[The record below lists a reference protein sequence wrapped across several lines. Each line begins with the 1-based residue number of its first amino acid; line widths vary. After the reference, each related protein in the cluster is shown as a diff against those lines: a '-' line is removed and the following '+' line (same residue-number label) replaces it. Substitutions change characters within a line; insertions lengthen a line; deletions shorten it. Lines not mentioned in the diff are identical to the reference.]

1 MRAEEICTHYSEDP
15 SRFAGAV
22 TPPIFQSS
30 LFTECEGNEGDR
42 EGRYAY
48 TRVSNPTTEIVE
60 NKVAALEQGEAAKC
74 FSSGMGAIS
83 AAMMHYL
90 KKDSHVVAVASIYG
104 PAHRFLAE
112 YMKRFGVE
120 VTFVKGT
127 DTEEIEG
134 AIRENTDLIYLE
146 SPSTYLFLV
155 QDLSKI
161 AEIAKRH
168 HAATVIDNT
177 YCTPIFQKPLTFGID
192 MVVHSASK
200 YLGGHSDIIGGVVI
214 GRKEE
219 IDQIAQSER
228 ELFGAVMSPFDSWL
242 MLRGIRTL
250 PVRMKQ
256 HMVNAMEMAAYFQ
269 ELPVVKEVIYPWWE
283 THPQYE
289 LAKKQMTGASGLMSV
304 VFDLPGEQIKR
315 IVREL
320 EFFHRGPSWGGFESL
335 ISPVGADLEQDNE
348 TMKKGLVRLHIG
360 LEGADLLK
368 EDFERAWI
376 INKPRPSFL
385 IYRGSLFLT
394 VPE

>member
-335 ISPVGADLEQDNE
+335 ISPVGADLEQNNE

-368 EDFERAWI
+368 EDFERAVK
-376 INKPRPSFL
+376 NVL
-385 IYRGSLFLT
+385 G
-394 VPE
+394 

>member
-83 AAMMHYL
+83 AAMMHFL

-155 QDLSKI
+155 QDLLKI

-177 YCTPIFQKPLTFGID
+177 YCTPIFQKPLTLGID

-214 GRKEE
+214 GRKED

-256 HMVNAMEMAAYFQ
+256 HMANAMEMAAYFQ

-368 EDFERAWI
+368 EDFERAVK
-376 INKPRPSFL
+376 NVL
-385 IYRGSLFLT
+385 G
-394 VPE
+394 

>member
-155 QDLSKI
+155 QDLAKI

-214 GRKEE
+214 GRKED

-256 HMVNAMEMAAYFQ
+256 HMANAMEMAAYFQ
-269 ELPVVKEVIYPWWE
+269 ELPVVKEVIYPWGE

-368 EDFERAWI
+368 EDFERAVK
-376 INKPRPSFL
+376 NVL
-385 IYRGSLFLT
+385 G
-394 VPE
+394 

>member
-60 NKVAALEQGEAAKC
+60 NKVAALEQGEASKC

-155 QDLSKI
+155 QDLAKI
-161 AEIAKRH
+161 AEVAKKH

-214 GRKEE
+214 GRKED

-368 EDFERAWI
+368 EDFERAVK
-376 INKPRPSFL
+376 NVL
-385 IYRGSLFLT
+385 G
-394 VPE
+394 

>member
-30 LFTECEGNEGDR
+30 LFTECEGNEGDK

-112 YMKRFGVE
+112 YMKRFGVA

-146 SPSTYLFLV
+146 SPSTYLILV
-155 QDLSKI
+155 QDLLKI

-168 HAATVIDNT
+168 HVATVIDNT

-214 GRKEE
+214 ARKED

-256 HMVNAMEMAAYFQ
+256 HMANAMEMAAYFQ

-368 EDFERAWI
+368 EDFERAVK
-376 INKPRPSFL
+376 NVL
-385 IYRGSLFLT
+385 G
-394 VPE
+394 

>member
-60 NKVAALEQGEAAKC
+60 NKVAALEQGEASKC

-155 QDLSKI
+155 QDLAKI
-161 AEIAKRH
+161 AEVAKKH

-214 GRKEE
+214 GRKED

-256 HMVNAMEMAAYFQ
+256 HMANAMEMAAYFQ

-368 EDFERAWI
+368 EDFERAVK
-376 INKPRPSFL
+376 NVL
-385 IYRGSLFLT
+385 G
-394 VPE
+394 

>member
-1 MRAEEICTHYSEDP
+1 M
-15 SRFAGAV
+15 AGLV
-22 TPPIFQSS
+22 STSS
-30 LFTECEGNEGDR
+30 IIIEMTG
-42 EGRYAY
+42 
-48 TRVSNPTTEIVE
+48 
-60 NKVAALEQGEAAKC
+60 
-74 FSSGMGAIS
+74 
-83 AAMMHYL
+83 
-90 KKDSHVVAVASIYG
+90 KD
-104 PAHRFLAE
+104 
-112 YMKRFGVE
+112 
-120 VTFVKGT
+120 
-127 DTEEIEG
+127 
-134 AIRENTDLIYLE
+134 
-146 SPSTYLFLV
+146 
-155 QDLSKI
+155 
-161 AEIAKRH
+161 
-168 HAATVIDNT
+168 
-177 YCTPIFQKPLTFGID
+177 
-192 MVVHSASK
+192 
-200 YLGGHSDIIGGVVI
+200 
-214 GRKEE
+214 KEE

-368 EDFERAWI
+368 EDFERAVK
-376 INKPRPSFL
+376 NVL
-385 IYRGSLFLT
+385 G
-394 VPE
+394 

>member
-155 QDLSKI
+155 QDLAKI
-161 AEIAKRH
+161 AEIAKKH

-214 GRKEE
+214 GRKED

-320 EFFHRGPSWGGFESL
+320 EFFHRGPSWGGFQSL

-368 EDFERAWI
+368 EDFERAVK
-376 INKPRPSFL
+376 NVL
-385 IYRGSLFLT
+385 G
-394 VPE
+394 

>member
-74 FSSGMGAIS
+74 FSAGMGAIS

-112 YMKRFGVE
+112 YMKRFGVA

-177 YCTPIFQKPLTFGID
+177 YCTPIFQKPLTLGID

-214 GRKEE
+214 GRKED

-256 HMVNAMEMAAYFQ
+256 HMANAMEMAAYFQ

-368 EDFERAWI
+368 EDFERAVK
-376 INKPRPSFL
+376 NVL
-385 IYRGSLFLT
+385 G
-394 VPE
+394 

>member
-112 YMKRFGVE
+112 YMKRFGVG

-368 EDFERAWI
+368 EDFERAVK
-376 INKPRPSFL
+376 NVL
-385 IYRGSLFLT
+385 G
-394 VPE
+394 

>member
-60 NKVAALEQGEAAKC
+60 NKVAALEQGEASKC

-155 QDLSKI
+155 QDLAKI
-161 AEIAKRH
+161 AEVAKKH

-214 GRKEE
+214 GRKED

-256 HMVNAMEMAAYFQ
+256 HMANAMEMAAYFQ

-289 LAKKQMTGASGLMSV
+289 LAKKQMTGASGLMSG

-315 IVREL
+315 LVREL

-368 EDFERAWI
+368 EDFERAVK
-376 INKPRPSFL
+376 NVL
-385 IYRGSLFLT
+385 G
-394 VPE
+394 

>member
-1 MRAEEICTHYSEDP
+1 M
-15 SRFAGAV
+15 

-368 EDFERAWI
+368 EDFERAVK
-376 INKPRPSFL
+376 NVL
-385 IYRGSLFLT
+385 G
-394 VPE
+394 

>member
-112 YMKRFGVE
+112 YMKRFGVA

-177 YCTPIFQKPLTFGID
+177 YCTPIFQKPLTLGID

-214 GRKEE
+214 GRKED

-256 HMVNAMEMAAYFQ
+256 HMANAMEMAAYFQ

-335 ISPVGADLEQDNE
+335 IFPVGADLEQDNE

-368 EDFERAWI
+368 EDFERAVK
-376 INKPRPSFL
+376 NVL
-385 IYRGSLFLT
+385 G
-394 VPE
+394 

>member
-127 DTEEIEG
+127 DTEEIVG

-155 QDLSKI
+155 QDLAKI

-214 GRKEE
+214 GRKED

-256 HMVNAMEMAAYFQ
+256 HMANAMEMAAYFQ

-289 LAKKQMTGASGLMSV
+289 LAKKQMAGASGLMSV

-368 EDFERAWI
+368 EDFERAVK
-376 INKPRPSFL
+376 NVL
-385 IYRGSLFLT
+385 G
-394 VPE
+394 

>member
-60 NKVAALEQGEAAKC
+60 NKVAALEHGEASKC

-155 QDLSKI
+155 QDLAKI
-161 AEIAKRH
+161 AEVAKKH

-214 GRKEE
+214 GRKED

-256 HMVNAMEMAAYFQ
+256 HMANAMEMAAYFQ

-368 EDFERAWI
+368 EDFERAVK
-376 INKPRPSFL
+376 NVL
-385 IYRGSLFLT
+385 G
-394 VPE
+394 

>member
-155 QDLSKI
+155 QDLLKI
-161 AEIAKRH
+161 AENAKRH
-168 HAATVIDNT
+168 HVATVIDNT

-214 GRKEE
+214 GRKED

-256 HMVNAMEMAAYFQ
+256 HMANAMEMAAYFQ

-368 EDFERAWI
+368 EDFERAVK
-376 INKPRPSFL
+376 NVL
-385 IYRGSLFLT
+385 G
-394 VPE
+394 

>member
-155 QDLSKI
+155 QDLAKI

-177 YCTPIFQKPLTFGID
+177 YCTPIFQKPLTLGID

-214 GRKEE
+214 GRKED

-256 HMVNAMEMAAYFQ
+256 HMANAMEMAAYFQ

-304 VFDLPGEQIKR
+304 VFDLPGEQIKG

-368 EDFERAWI
+368 EDFERAVK
-376 INKPRPSFL
+376 NVL
-385 IYRGSLFLT
+385 G
-394 VPE
+394 

>member
-177 YCTPIFQKPLTFGID
+177 YCTPIFQKPLTLGID

-214 GRKEE
+214 GRKED

-256 HMVNAMEMAAYFQ
+256 HMANAMEMAAYFQ

-304 VFDLPGEQIKR
+304 VFDLPGEQIKG

-368 EDFERAWI
+368 EDFERAVK
-376 INKPRPSFL
+376 NVL
-385 IYRGSLFLT
+385 G
-394 VPE
+394 

>member
-155 QDLSKI
+155 QDLAKI
-161 AEIAKRH
+161 AEIAKKH

-214 GRKEE
+214 GRKED

-289 LAKKQMTGASGLMSV
+289 LAKKQMTGACGLMSV

-368 EDFERAWI
+368 EDFERAVK
-376 INKPRPSFL
+376 NVL
-385 IYRGSLFLT
+385 G
-394 VPE
+394 

>member
-112 YMKRFGVE
+112 YMKRFGVA

-177 YCTPIFQKPLTFGID
+177 YCTPIFQKPLTLGID

-214 GRKEE
+214 GRKED

-256 HMVNAMEMAAYFQ
+256 HMANAMEMAAYFQ

-335 ISPVGADLEQDNE
+335 ISPVGADLEQDNA

-368 EDFERAWI
+368 EDFERAVK
-376 INKPRPSFL
+376 NVL
-385 IYRGSLFLT
+385 G
-394 VPE
+394 

>member
-155 QDLSKI
+155 QDLLKI

-168 HAATVIDNT
+168 HVATVIDNT

-214 GRKEE
+214 GRKED

-256 HMVNAMEMAAYFQ
+256 HMANAMEMAAYFQ

-283 THPQYE
+283 THPQYD

-368 EDFERAWI
+368 EDFERAVK
-376 INKPRPSFL
+376 NVL
-385 IYRGSLFLT
+385 G
-394 VPE
+394 

>member
-134 AIRENTDLIYLE
+134 AIRENTDLSYLD

-368 EDFERAWI
+368 EDFERAVK
-376 INKPRPSFL
+376 NVL
-385 IYRGSLFLT
+385 G
-394 VPE
+394 

>member
-177 YCTPIFQKPLTFGID
+177 YCTPIFQKPLTLGID

-214 GRKEE
+214 GRKED

-256 HMVNAMEMAAYFQ
+256 HMANAMEMAAYFQ

-368 EDFERAWI
+368 EDFERAVK
-376 INKPRPSFL
+376 NVL
-385 IYRGSLFLT
+385 G
-394 VPE
+394 

>member
-30 LFTECEGNEGDR
+30 LFTECEGNEGDK

-112 YMKRFGVE
+112 YMKRFGVA

-155 QDLSKI
+155 QDLLKI

-168 HAATVIDNT
+168 HVATVIDNT

-214 GRKEE
+214 ARKED

-256 HMVNAMEMAAYFQ
+256 HMANAMEMAAYFQ

-368 EDFERAWI
+368 EDFERAVK
-376 INKPRPSFL
+376 NVL
-385 IYRGSLFLT
+385 G
-394 VPE
+394 

>member
-155 QDLSKI
+155 QDLAKI
-161 AEIAKRH
+161 AEIAKKH

-214 GRKEE
+214 GRKED

-256 HMVNAMEMAAYFQ
+256 HMANAMEMAAYFQ

-368 EDFERAWI
+368 EDFERAVK
-376 INKPRPSFL
+376 NVL
-385 IYRGSLFLT
+385 G
-394 VPE
+394 

>member
-60 NKVAALEQGEAAKC
+60 NKVAALEQGEASKC

-112 YMKRFGVE
+112 YMKRFGVA

-155 QDLSKI
+155 QDLAKI
-161 AEIAKRH
+161 AEVAKKH

-177 YCTPIFQKPLTFGID
+177 YCTPIFQKPLTLGID

-214 GRKEE
+214 GRKED

-256 HMVNAMEMAAYFQ
+256 HMANAMEMAAYFQ

-368 EDFERAWI
+368 EDFERAVK
-376 INKPRPSFL
+376 NVL
-385 IYRGSLFLT
+385 G
-394 VPE
+394 

>member
-112 YMKRFGVE
+112 YMKRFGVA

-155 QDLSKI
+155 QDLAKI

-214 GRKEE
+214 GRKED

-256 HMVNAMEMAAYFQ
+256 HMANAMEMAAYFQ

-368 EDFERAWI
+368 EDFERAVK
-376 INKPRPSFL
+376 NVL
-385 IYRGSLFLT
+385 G
-394 VPE
+394 

>member
-348 TMKKGLVRLHIG
+348 TMKKGLVRLYIG

-368 EDFERAWI
+368 EDFERAVK
-376 INKPRPSFL
+376 NVL
-385 IYRGSLFLT
+385 G
-394 VPE
+394 